1 MKRVALIVCLSAAV
15 MLCAYADVV
24 FSGES
29 SFSSTASIPPAEET
43 GRTTS
48 ASLSQAFEFDA
59 YGDTTSFYLNAGFVY
74 DALGNSLKAFVSE
87 AYADLFIGKAAF
99 RFGRQKATWG
109 NAEINSAVD
118 VITPSDM
125 SDPISMSKTAV
136 DALKF
141 SFDAFPFAVDLYWIP
156 IFTPAVLPEAM
167 TAMYEAYGIEVR
179 KPEPELE
186 NGEVGMKVSA
196 YTSAG
201 DFSLYGYYGWE
212 DMPVVS
218 GAFPDLYGKYE
229 RLVMAGASAAV
240 PVGDVTLKAEAA
252 WYPKR
257 DKVVSAMAGLEWMHD
272 DLTLIGELYGE
283 WDKESERISGQAGAS
298 VSYDLLDGDLEL
310 SVAGILELREL
321 DGAVMAGVTYSFSDE
336 LKVACGAVFVF
347 EGPDD
352 VGTYGAFKDLSC
364 VRLEATYSF

>member
-1 MKRVALIVCLSAAV
+1 MKRAVLIVFLAATV
-15 MLCAYADVV
+15 LLCAFADVD

-29 SFSSTASIPPAEET
+29 SFSATVSIPPAEDT
-43 GRTTS
+43 GKITG
-48 ASLSQAFEFDA
+48 ASVSQTFELDV
-59 YGDTTSFYLNAGFVY
+59 YGDTTAFYLNAGFVY
-74 DALGNSLKAFVSE
+74 DATENSPKPFVSE
-87 AYADLFIGKAAF
+87 VYADLFLGKAAF

-109 NAEINSAVD
+109 NAEISSAVD

-125 SDPISMSKTAV
+125 SDPLEMSKTAIN
-136 DALKF
+136 ALKV
-141 SFDAFPFAVDLYWIP
+141 SYDAFPFALDVYWIP
-156 IFTPAVLPEAM
+156 IFSPAVLPAP
-167 TAMYEAYGIEVR
+167 YGIEIR
-179 KPEPELE
+179 KPALELE
-186 NGEVGMKVSA
+186 NSEVGAKASA

-212 DMPVVS
+212 DTPVVS
-218 GAFPDLYGKYE
+218 GTYPDLYCEYE

-257 DKVVSAMAGLEWMHD
+257 DKVVSAMAGLEWMHE
-272 DLTLIGELYGE
+272 DLTLVGELYGE
-283 WDKESERISGQAGAS
+283 WDKKSEELSGQVGAS

-336 LKVACGAVFVF
+336 LKATGGAVYVF
-347 EGPDD
+347 EGPDE

-364 VRLEATYSF
+364 IRLGATYSF

>member
-1 MKRVALIVCLSAAV
+1 MKRVVLIACLSAAV

-48 ASLSQAFEFDA
+48 ASLSQTFELDA
-59 YGDTTSFYLNAGFVY
+59 YGDMTSFYLNAGFVY

-87 AYADLFIGKAAF
+87 AYVDLFLGKAAF

-109 NAEINSAVD
+109 NAEIESAVD

-125 SDPISMSKTAV
+125 SDPVSMSKTAV
-136 DALKF
+136 NALKF

-156 IFTPAVLPEAM
+156 IFTPAVLPSAM

-229 RLVMAGASAAV
+229 RLVMTGASAAV
-240 PVGDVTLKAEAA
+240 PVGEVTLKAEGA

-257 DKVVSAMAGLEWMHD
+257 DKTVSAMAGLEWMHD
-272 DLTLIGELYGE
+272 DLTFVGEIYGE
-283 WDKESERISGQAGAS
+283 WDKDAENLSGQVGAS
-298 VSYDLLDGDLEL
+298 IGYDLLDGDLEL

-321 DGAVMAGVTYSFSDE
+321 DGALMAGVTYSFSDE
-336 LKVACGAVFVF
+336 LKASAGMVCVF
-347 EGPDD
+347 EGPDEA
-352 VGTYGAFKDLSC
+352 GTYGAFKDLSC
-364 VRLEATYSF
+364 VRLGATYSF

>member
-1 MKRVALIVCLSAAV
+1 MKRILVVFCLSV
-15 MLCAYADVV
+15 VVLPCVFADVD

-29 SFSSTASIPPAEET
+29 SFSATVSVPPAEDVGKFT
-43 GRTTS
+43 G
-48 ASLSQAFEFDA
+48 ASVSQTFELDA
-59 YGDTTSFYLNAGFVY
+59 YGDTTAFYLNAGFVY
-74 DALGNSLKAFVSE
+74 DAIESSLKPFVSE
-87 AYADLFIGKAAF
+87 VYADLFLGKAAF
-99 RFGRQKATWG
+99 RFGCQKATWG
-109 NAEINSAVD
+109 NAEISSAVD

-125 SDPISMSKTAV
+125 SAPLEMEKTAIN
-136 DALKF
+136 ALKV
-141 SFDAFPFAVDLYWIP
+141 SYDAFPFAFDVYWIP
-156 IFTPAVLPEAM
+156 IFSPAVLPEAM
-167 TAMYEAYGIEVR
+167 TAMYEAYGIEVM
-179 KPEPELE
+179 KPELKLE
-186 NGEVGMKVSA
+186 NSEVGVKASA

-218 GAFPDLYGKYE
+218 GTYPDLYCEYE

-257 DKVVSAMAGLEWMHD
+257 DKVVSAMAGLEWLHD
-272 DLTLIGELYGE
+272 NLTVVGELYGE

-298 VSYDLLDGDLEL
+298 VSYDLFDGDLEF

-364 VRLEATYSF
+364 VRLGATYSF

>member
-1 MKRVALIVCLSAAV
+1 MRRAALIVCFSVSVLLWAF
-15 MLCAYADVV
+15 ADVD

-29 SFSSTASIPPAEET
+29 SFSATVSVPPAEDPGKIT
-43 GRTTS
+43 G
-48 ASLSQAFEFDA
+48 ASVSQTFELDA
-59 YGDTTSFYLNAGFVY
+59 YGDTTAFYLNAGFVY
-74 DALGNSLKAFVSE
+74 DALDNALKPFVSE
-87 AYADLFIGKAAF
+87 VYADLFLGKVAF

-109 NAEINSAVD
+109 NAEISSAVD

-125 SDPISMSKTAV
+125 SDPLEMAKTAIN
-136 DALKF
+136 ALKV
-141 SFDAFPFAVDLYWIP
+141 SYDAFPFAFDAYWIP
-156 IFTPAVLPEAM
+156 VFSPAVMPESM
-167 TAMYEAYGIEVR
+167 TAMYQAYGIEIR
-179 KPEPELE
+179 KPELELE
-186 NGEVGMKVSA
+186 NSEVGMKASA

-212 DMPVVS
+212 DTPVVAGS
-218 GAFPDLYGKYE
+218 LPDLYGEYE
-229 RLVMAGASAAV
+229 RLVMAGASASV

-257 DKVVSAMAGLEWMHD
+257 DKVVSAMAGLEWMHE
-272 DLTLIGELYGE
+272 DLTFVGELYGE
-283 WDKESERISGQAGAS
+283 WDKKSEELSGQVGAS

-321 DGAVMAGVTYSFSDE
+321 DGAAMAGVTYSFSDE
-336 LKVACGAVFVF
+336 LKVSGGAVYVF

-364 VRLEATYSF
+364 VKLVATYSY